1 MLRYYKV
8 KVWPYKNQALLYSKN
23 KTVRQWNITP
33 RKNIRT
39 LKNSTDWFNN
49 ISTIILKTN
58 LKMVRQIKLSI
69 SVTNTME
76 IYWEKLILEKVK

>member
-8 KVWPYKNQALLYSKN
+8 KVWPYKNQTLLYSEN
-23 KTVRQWNITP
+23 KTVRLGNITS

-49 ISTIILKTN
+49 ISTVYFKNKFENGSADKIINICHKYNGDLLRKIN
-58 LKMVRQIKLSI
+58 IRKS
-69 SVTNTME
+69 
-76 IYWEKLILEKVK
+76 